1 MVTGSTRLK
10 AASTHKMILNMISTA
25 AMIKTGKVYENLM
38 IGIICEITG
47 VFYGQAS
54 QTLEEANNE
63 IKTAVVMFKTKENY
77 DAAKILLNNADGY
90 VRREIKYYVC
100 KERND
105 VNRRINND

>member
-1 MVTGSTRLK
+1 
-10 AASTHKMILNMISTA
+10 MILNMISTA
-25 AMIKTGKVYENLM
+25 AMIKVGKVYENLM
-38 IGIICEITG
+38 IDVHVSNEKLKEIGIICEITG
-47 VFYGQAS
+47 VSYDQTS

-63 IKTAVVMFKTKENY
+63 IKTAVVMIKTNENY

-90 VRREIKYYVC
+90 VRRAIEYYVY